1 MPHAQTDAPI
11 NLPLE
16 VAAILW
22 ADAYRERLRSALKA
36 RLSAD
41 ELAALDR
48 AITHIEQRIFAELP
62 RLALSA

>member
-11 NLPLE
+11 ILPLE
-16 VAAILW
+16 VAAVLW
-22 ADAYRERLRSALKA
+22 ADAYRETLRPALKA

-48 AITHIEQRIFAELP
+48 AVEQIEESAFRP
-62 RLALSA
+62 VPKLALSA

>member
-48 AITHIEQRIFAELP
+48 AVEQIEQGVFRP
-62 RLALSA
+62 VPKLALSA